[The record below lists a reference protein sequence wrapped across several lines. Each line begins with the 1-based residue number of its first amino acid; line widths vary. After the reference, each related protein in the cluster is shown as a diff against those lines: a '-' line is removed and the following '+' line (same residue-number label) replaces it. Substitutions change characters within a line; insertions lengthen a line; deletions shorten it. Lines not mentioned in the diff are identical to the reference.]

1 VVLIADIAQA
11 FSDLITTET
20 VASLRLNRFIAKA
33 VDYYGRY
40 NPVKTV
46 TELDVVA
53 DQTIYNLPA
62 DCLTVISCYWWPM
75 GEMFAELRAGAEQAF
90 MLYRPVRY
98 HLISERI
105 IDDINQGEYIG
116 RVVGYWEQRNKT
128 IYIAPE
134 PTANDTDALVLLYAA
149 KHSLNVG
156 GTGYDD
162 IPDEDLGLFT
172 DLVIAEFLGS
182 KSAEMVWE
190 PDYSEGQSRVTKH
203 FIPKQ
208 LREYVSLLRDG
219 VRDKYSAVAVTA
231 G

>member
-1 VVLIADIAQA
+1 MLLSDIVQA
-11 FSDLITTET
+11 FTDVITTEV
-20 VASLRLNRFIAKA
+20 VASVRLNRLVTKA
-33 VDYYGRY
+33 VDYYSRY
-40 NPVKTV
+40 NPMIVAA
-46 TELDVVA
+46 ELDIVEG
-53 DQTIYNLPA
+53 QTIYTLPSG
-62 DCLTVISCYWWPM
+62 CLNVISCYWWPT

-90 MLYRPVRY
+90 MLYRPSRY

-105 IDDINQGEYIG
+105 IDDINQAAYIG
-116 RVVGYWEQRNKT
+116 RVVGYWEQRGKT

-134 PTANDTDALVLLYAA
+134 PTANDVDGLVILYAA

-162 IPDEDLGLFT
+162 IPSEDLGIFA
-172 DLVIAEFLGS
+172 DLVVAEFLGS
-182 KSAEMVWE
+182 KSAEIAWE

-208 LREYVSLLRDG
+208 LREHITTLRDG
-219 VRDKYSAVAVTA
+219 VRDKYGKSAVSL